1 MAPPSESRGKR
12 SPRRARRR
20 TALSSVANAMRLL
33 KAFTDEDYELGAS
46 ELAKRL
52 ALAKST
58 VFRLASTL
66 VEERILEQNARDGRY
81 RLGLVVFELG
91 SLVRRKMDVSA
102 EARPV
107 LRALME
113 KTGET
118 AHLAVLD
125 HRSAIYTNRVESRQA
140 IRTAYGLGTRAP
152 LHCTALGK
160 ALLAFQAKAFIEE
173 VIDDGLPRRT
183 ERTISSAQALR
194 QDLAATRA
202 RGYAIEDEESEIA
215 LRSIAAAVYD
225 DTGRTVA
232 SIGISGPAHRL
243 TRKALLAY
251 AADLTAAADAI
262 SQRLGYQ
269 PPQQRKRA

>member
-12 SPRRARRR
+12 SPRRARSR

-66 VEERILEQNARDGRY
+66 VTERILEQNTRDGRY

-102 EARPV
+102 EARPA

-160 ALLAFQAKAFIEE
+160 ALLAFQAKELIEE

-183 ERTISSAQALR
+183 EKTIGSAQALR
-194 QDLAATRA
+194 QDL
-202 RGYAIEDEESEIA
+202 
-215 LRSIAAAVYD
+215 
-225 DTGRTVA
+225 
-232 SIGISGPAHRL
+232 
-243 TRKALLAY
+243 
-251 AADLTAAADAI
+251 
-262 SQRLGYQ
+262 
-269 PPQQRKRA
+269 